1 MKKQYVSQMLD
12 KYDIDDPTDD
22 VNFINIQFD
31 KNIGTMERELVIE
44 AVRHA
49 KLGNI
54 NKAFD
59 LLSKEREQRKADRK
73 VIQDGV
79 DARLKALNSENFQR
93 QLSENKIAKETIKNI
108 KNLEV
113 FMASSIGNAVSGGA
127 TTENNYNEDIDW
139 ENLEK
144 DMVGIHAFFES
155 DSDIY
160 KGDDGKKIAK
170 MAEVLDDEGKRYFYA
185 GLIRK
190 RDNQFVWNI
199 GLASDIQENL
209 VPYTNKSGEK
219 LINHSFGDTPGKINW
234 NAVRESREELSKKLD
249 LQKVVNKFGAKDTDF
264 GDTVAVTN
272 MEFMNYV
279 GNIIIRHIKHNKN
292 STERERENRRD
303 KWREDESLDEELTK
317 AFGKIRGDL
326 AVEDLIS
333 ATSTISDEIDK
344 LYELRDQGK
353 MVLSEKEFKEKEKNA
368 SVKIKQVIDDY
379 FDKNTKG
386 KGLNFSKRRQKI
398 ILSEFFSRKLKE
410 EKDLE
415 EGEK

>member
-1 MKKQYVSQMLD
+1 
-12 KYDIDDPTDD
+12 
-22 VNFINIQFD
+22 
-31 KNIGTMERELVIE
+31 
-44 AVRHA
+44 
-49 KLGNI
+49 
-54 NKAFD
+54 
-59 LLSKEREQRKADRK
+59 
-73 VIQDGV
+73 
-79 DARLKALNSENFQR
+79 
-93 QLSENKIAKETIKNI
+93 
-108 KNLEV
+108 
-113 FMASSIGNAVSGGA
+113 SIGNAVSGGA

-249 LQKVVNKFGAKDTDF
+249 LQKVVNQFGAKDTDF

-303 KWREDESLDEELTK
+303 KWREDESLDEGLTK

-326 AVEDLIS
+326 
-333 ATSTISDEIDK
+333 
-344 LYELRDQGK
+344 
-353 MVLSEKEFKEKEKNA
+353 
-368 SVKIKQVIDDY
+368 
-379 FDKNTKG
+379 
-386 KGLNFSKRRQKI
+386 
-398 ILSEFFSRKLKE
+398 
-410 EKDLE
+410 
-415 EGEK
+415 